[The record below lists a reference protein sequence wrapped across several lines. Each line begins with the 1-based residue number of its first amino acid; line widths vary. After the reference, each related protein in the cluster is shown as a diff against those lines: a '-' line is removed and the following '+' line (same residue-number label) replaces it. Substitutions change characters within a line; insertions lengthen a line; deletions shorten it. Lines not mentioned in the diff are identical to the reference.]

1 MRTLY
6 LDCFSG
12 ISGDMMVGALCD
24 LGVDFSLLEKAVA
37 QLGVGAHLHIGRQT
51 RCGIEGVKFDVHEAG
66 HHHHH
71 HDHGHTH
78 DHGHAHDHGHT
89 HGRTHAEIRVLLA
102 GSDLSAGVK
111 KRALAIFQRIAV
123 AEGKIHG
130 IAPEEVGFHEIGAVD
145 SIADVVCACA
155 GMEALGVERVLASPL
170 RDGRG
175 FAKMAHGTFPI
186 PAPATVEI
194 LAGIALEQ
202 IDEPHEMITPTG
214 AAIVAEFAESFGLM
228 PAMRIE
234 RVGYGVGQR
243 DHPHRPN
250 VLRAILGET
259 EAAGAEADL
268 VARIETNLDDLSPEI
283 TATVIERLLVAGALD
298 AFLTPVQMKKNRPGV
313 LLTALCE
320 TEAVDRLADLIF
332 RETTSFGV
340 RIDDVRRLKLDRRFE
355 TVATPFGEVVL
366 KIGTRGS
373 EVLQAAPEFESCRAA
388 AEAAGVPLR
397 VVFDAARHAWMERR

>member
-1 MRTLY
+1 MHTLY

-12 ISGDMMVGALCD
+12 VSGDMVVGALCD

-37 QLGVGAHLHIGRQT
+37 QLDVGAHLHAGRQT

-71 HDHGHTH
+71 GEHEHHH
-78 DHGHAHDHGHT
+78 EHAHA
-89 HGRTHAEIRVLLA
+89 HGRTHAEIRALLV
-102 GSDLSAGVK
+102 GSDLSAEVK
-111 KRALAIFQRIAV
+111 GRALAIFQRIAV

-130 IAPEEVGFHEIGAVD
+130 IAPEDVGFHEIGAVD
-145 SIADVVCACA
+145 SIADIVCACA
-155 GMEALGVERVLASPL
+155 GLEALGVRRVLASRL

-175 FAKMAHGTFPI
+175 FARMAHGSFPI

-194 LAGIALEQ
+194 LAGIELEQ

-259 EAAGAEADL
+259 ESAGAETDV

-283 TATVIERLLVAGALD
+283 TAIVIERLLAAGALE

-320 TEAVDRLADLIF
+320 AEAVDRLAELIF

-340 RIDDVRRLKLDRRFE
+340 RIGEVRRLKLERRFE
-355 TVATPFGEVVL
+355 TVATPFGEIVL
-366 KIGTRGS
+366 KIGTRAG
-373 EVLQAAPEFESCRAA
+373 EVQQVAPEFESCRAA

-397 VVFDAARHAWMERR
+397 VVFDAARLARR